1 MTTNQSFTIIS
12 SFEEILLPSSG
23 KPLIICDIDY
33 TFICPIYS
41 PHYFVDKFKM
51 KYFDEKS
58 IERISNEYSNRSF
71 KLGHIRQTD
80 PKGFKKMVEQ
90 VQQIGGNLIF
100 LTARHVHG
108 HKKTL
113 DDLNKVGLNTHKFK
127 IHYTNN
133 QISKGEY
140 IKMYKLTEGYD
151 YVCFIDDYLD
161 YIHSVVDL
169 FPDINCY
176 RFSYI

>member
-1 MTTNQSFTIIS
+1 MINDKSFTTIS
-12 SFEEILLPSSG
+12 SFEEVVLPSSG

-33 TFICPIYS
+33 TLICPVYGAD
-41 PHYFVDKFKM
+41 YFINKFKN
-51 KYFDEKS
+51 KDTNEKVMYQ
-58 IERISNEYSNRSF
+58 IANEYSNRSF
-71 KLGHIRQTD
+71 RLGHIRQTD

-90 VQQIGGNLIF
+90 VEQMEGNLIF

-113 DDLNKVGLNTHKFK
+113 DDLIKVGLGGLKFK

-151 YVCFIDDYLD
+151 SVCFIDDYTEF
-161 YIHSVVDL
+161 IQSVVDL
-169 FPDINCY
+169 FPEINCY
-176 RFSYI
+176 RFKYV